1 MEKTHVT
8 HVNDGFT
15 FLGHRLIPKRGPRG
29 TMHVVSTIPHDKA
42 KRFRRELTDLLSTQ
56 YGRYTVEV
64 IEQLNRKLIGWGQ
77 FYRFTDH
84 VAIVFSHIDR
94 AVFWKLA
101 HWLGRKYRSRI
112 RALLQRQ
119 CQPPLPGQPKTWVWY
134 GPTSR
139 AYPRRVYLARL
150 VGRGKQRFRWRT
162 PQVNPYI
169 QSSSA
174 HPLSSRLS
182 EMARAFGPA

>member
-1 MEKTHVT
+1 M
-8 HVNDGFT
+8 
-15 FLGHRLIPKRGPRG
+15 
-29 TMHVVSTIPHDKA
+29 
-42 KRFRRELTDLLSTQ
+42 
-56 YGRYTVEV
+56 

-77 FYRFTDH
+77 FYRFTVH

-134 GPTSR
+134 VPTSR
-139 AYPRRVYLARL
+139 GYPRRVYLARL

-169 QSSSA
+169 QSSSV
-174 HPLSSRLS
+174 HPPSSRLS

>member
-101 HWLGRKYRSRI
+101 HWLGRKYRSRTG
-112 RALLQRQ
+112 RYCSASVSHRYPANPKPG
-119 CQPPLPGQPKTWVWY
+119 CSTDPPRGLTLAAFIWPVLWVE
-134 GPTSR
+134 
-139 AYPRRVYLARL
+139 A
-150 VGRGKQRFRWRT
+150 
-162 PQVNPYI
+162 
-169 QSSSA
+169 SSGFDGA
-174 HPLSSRLS
+174 PLR
-182 EMARAFGPA
+182 